1 MAQTWIVTA
10 SAQIGRLLELAGD
23 LHQAVT
29 VVAVG
34 PAAPRPAGVDRVLVV
49 AADEGQPIEALAPVV
64 ASALAAGPGDVV
76 LAPDRR
82 EERVLAG
89 AVAARLGAP
98 VVWGAT
104 RTGPGRVERARY
116 GGIVLEQVRTDGP
129 LVVVADGGP
138 AVEDAGTP
146 AETFTG
152 TAHRVVVTGS
162 SASKVHASDLG
173 SASRIVSAGRG
184 FKAEADLDLAREL
197 AGALGAELACTRP
210 LAEGLDWLPRDRYV
224 GVSGQQV
231 TPDLYVAV
239 GVSGQLQHMSGVSGA
254 RTIVAIN
261 SDADAPVFAYADYGI
276 VGDLYQVVP
285 ALTAA
290 LG

>member
-1 MAQTWIVTA
+1 M
-10 SAQIGRLLELAGD
+10 
-23 LHQAVT
+23 
-29 VVAVG
+29 
-34 PAAPRPAGVDRVLVV
+34 
-49 AADEGQPIEALAPVV
+49 
-64 ASALAAGPGDVV
+64 
-76 LAPDRR
+76 
-82 EERVLAG
+82 
-89 AVAARLGAP
+89 
-98 VVWGAT
+98 
-104 RTGPGRVERARY
+104 
-116 GGIVLEQVRTDGP
+116 
-129 LVVVADGGP
+129 
-138 AVEDAGTP
+138 
-146 AETFTG
+146 
-152 TAHRVVVTGS
+152 
-162 SASKVHASDLG
+162 HASDLG